1 MTLGE
6 RLRSLRTGRK
16 LLLKQVE
23 EATGMAVPYLSDLE
37 RDKIPNPSLETLGKI
52 AKVYDLAVGD
62 LLDGVDELGGYRK
75 GVPAELLA
83 LRQDSEVGGELTDE
97 WVRALQSVQYR
108 GKQPETTREWKELYF
123 YLRRFFTEG
132 R

>member
-16 LLLKQVE
+16 FMLKQVE

-37 RDKIPNPSLETLGKI
+37 RDKIPNPSLETLGKL
-52 AKVYDLAVGD
+52 AKVYELAVGD
-62 LLDGVDELGGYRK
+62 LLDGVDELGGYRR
-75 GVPAELLA
+75 GVPPELLA
-83 LRQDSEVGGELTDE
+83 LRDDPEVGSELTEE
-97 WVRALQSVQYR
+97 WMRALQSVQYR
-108 GKQPETTREWKELYF
+108 GRQPESVREWKELYF
-123 YLRRFFTEG
+123 YLRRFFKET